1 MIVLCDMQGGIR
13 NICVSLLKRYD
24 MKSIVLYLIHGQI
37 TRVKFSSFSK
47 TLQFHWN
54 KYKTQKRHIMPQFFA
69 HAPTPPY
76 KIAFT
81 GSKKPKNAC
90 KVALCSQMQ
99 LGVCLHFRA
108 ISTNT
113 SSPRGLYHHK
123 HGFLIDKLPIPPF
136 LINKIFT
143 HLIFT
148 QPKYPP
154 PIHPITPL
162 FSRPIYHT

>member
-1 MIVLCDMQGGIR
+1 MKKYRIVSDTRTNYKGKIFEFVE
-13 NICVSLLKRYD
+13 NASISLE
-24 MKSIVLYLIHGQI
+24 QI
-37 TRVKFSSFSK
+37 QDPK
-47 TLQFHWN
+47 TP
-54 KYKTQKRHIMPQFFA
+54 Y
-69 HAPTPPY
+69 HAPIFHVCPTYPM
-76 KIAFT
+76 KAAFT
-81 GSKKPKNAC
+81 GNKKRKNAC

-148 QPKYPP
+148 LPKYPS